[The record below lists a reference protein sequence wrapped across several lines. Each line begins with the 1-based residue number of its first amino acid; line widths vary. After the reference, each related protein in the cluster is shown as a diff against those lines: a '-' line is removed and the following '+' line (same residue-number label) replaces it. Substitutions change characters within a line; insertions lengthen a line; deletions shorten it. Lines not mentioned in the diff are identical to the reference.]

1 MKIQLLNQ
9 RFNDL
14 KANTKTN
21 QSFEVLESLQEPLN
35 SANKEWKR
43 LQSSIIERRANLQN
57 ALLETGQFNDA
68 LDEMLEWLER
78 TNVALDQIDLSGG
91 NTAVLTSNQLISG
104 IDVQL
109 AKLKVDGQKVSFS

>member
-14 KANTKTN
+14 KASTKTN

-68 LDEMLEWLER
+68 LDEMLKWLDS
-78 TNVALDQIDLSGG
+78 TNNSLDQIDLFAI
-91 NTAVLTSNQLISG
+91 TDIALTSNKLISS

-109 AKLKVDGQKVSFS
+109 AKLKVRYK

>member
-14 KANTKTN
+14 KASTKTN

-68 LDEMLEWLER
+68 LDEMLKWLDS
-78 TNVALDQIDLSGG
+78 TNNSLDQIDLFAI
-91 NTAVLTSNQLISG
+91 TDIALTSNKLISS

-109 AKLKVDGQKVSFS
+109 AKLKV